1 MRSWKARS
9 LESAG
14 LIRTFEDMS
23 QGRASGLSVLI
34 KNSLKVLKAEAG
46 RSDSFMS
53 MPLSLM
59 KPSIIRLEGFESMA
73 LP

>member
-23 QGRASGLSVLI
+23 QGRASGFSFLI

-46 RSDSFMS
+46 MSDSFMS
-53 MPLSLM
+53 MLLSRM
-59 KPSIIRLEGFESMA
+59 KLSIMRLEGFESMA
-73 LP
+73 FP